1 MAYKMKGFSGFKSS
15 PAKQKSN
22 MPKDFNMIGSS
33 GSGKKILTKQEKS
46 AKHKQNFD
54 ARQASKQ
61 QGKEF
66 VENLKKRGD
75 LTPKAETK
83 MATDFNYEN
92 KKAQRQTLKKV
103 AKKGGKQILKR
114 LGPVGVAITAYEVGQ
129 AIPKVVK
136 AAHGKLKKEAKE
148 RSEGKATDQFRGPKY

>member
-1 MAYKMKGFSGFKSS
+1 MKGFSGFKSS

-75 LTPKAETK
+75 LTPEAKTK

-92 KKAQRQTLKKV
+92 KKAQNQKLLQDKHLKKKVRKKAIKKV
-103 AKKGGKQILKR
+103 AGKIASR
-114 LGPVGVAITAYEVGQ
+114 
-129 AIPKVVK
+129 AIPGAGWAL
-136 AAHGKLKKEAKE
+136 AATDAYGIGKKMYKGASFKDAAKE
-148 RSEGKATDQFRGPKY
+148 QFLGIKTKK

>member
-1 MAYKMKGFSGFKSS
+1 MKNNKFSPIES
-15 PAKQKSN
+15 
-22 MPKDFNMIGSS
+22 I
-33 GSGKKILTKQEKS
+33 I
-46 AKHKQNFD
+46 
-54 ARQASKQ
+54 
-61 QGKEF
+61 
-66 VENLKKRGD
+66 
-75 LTPKAETK
+75 
-83 MATDFNYEN
+83 
-92 KKAQRQTLKKV
+92 KV